1 MLVLELK
8 AMEPPSANVLLVIV
22 LIDVCH
28 PEHAMCAGSSPGHTK
43 GVLVHLQLQSVM
55 LILQL
60 VSLMIQQW
68 KKKQYAK
75 DAQNQVRL

>member
-1 MLVLELK
+1 MLELK
-8 AMEPPSANVLLVIV
+8 AMEPPSANAPLVIV
-22 LIDVCH
+22 PIDVCR
-28 PEHAMCAGSSPGHTK
+28 PEHAMCAGSSQGHTK

-60 VSLMIQQW
+60 VPLRTQQW

-75 DAQNQVRL
+75 DAQNQVRI